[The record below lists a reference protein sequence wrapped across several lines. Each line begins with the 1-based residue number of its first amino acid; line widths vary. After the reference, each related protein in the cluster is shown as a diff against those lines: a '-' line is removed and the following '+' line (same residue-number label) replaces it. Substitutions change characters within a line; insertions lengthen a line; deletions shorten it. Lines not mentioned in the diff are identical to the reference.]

1 MISARNI
8 KLNNINGS
16 LPNMSDTIVGWFLNI
31 TFKSV
36 KRVLEGADWIEEEPT
51 IVHTQGVIQPPS
63 DEDLKILPEGTW
75 AWQWLMLHCLPNV
88 TLAPNDFVIYDD
100 VQYTVMSKKDYSKY
114 GYVQYV
120 LLESY
125 KAGTLSE

>member
-1 MISARNI
+1 MISAKSV
-8 KLNNINGS
+8 KLNNVNND
-16 LPNMSDTIVGWFLNI
+16 LPNMSDVIVGWFLNI

-36 KRVLEGADWIEEEPT
+36 KRAMQGADWIEQEP
-51 IVHTQGVIQPPS
+51 IVVHTQGVVQPPS

-75 AWQWLMLHCLPNV
+75 SWQWLMLHCLPDV
-88 TLAPNDFVIYDD
+88 TLTPNDFVIYDD
-100 VQYTVMSKKDYSKY
+100 VQYTVISKKDYSKY

-125 KAGTLSE
+125 KAGVLSE

>member
-1 MISARNI
+1 
-8 KLNNINGS
+8 
-16 LPNMSDTIVGWFLNI
+16 
-31 TFKSV
+31 
-36 KRVLEGADWIEEEPT
+36 
-51 IVHTQGVIQPPS
+51 
-63 DEDLKILPEGTW
+63 
-75 AWQWLMLHCLPNV
+75 MLHCLPNV
-88 TLAPNDFVIYDD
+88 TLVPNDFVIYDD